1 MLRVRCLIDEL
12 NDKLQYNDKE
22 SKIFMPNEIF
32 KDLQASGIKNKH
44 IPLAYS
50 YYYLICWL
58 YRYAKYGAMNDI
70 DNKKIKE
77 ILGYSPTYPEIDYI
91 IKKNGTLDQIG
102 YTITVKDFPLLWTY
116 EDDFLD
122 FDLLSDMDEDT
133 QRVVKQQYS
142 RKYSVKFPPKAFH
155 RTKES
160 EDDSYLDGTFYE
172 VDNTHL
178 IPFEVFAF
186 CMSKKELECMGF
198 YLWSYLKM
206 QNQMFNGGYDIS
218 LDDLAVDTKIPRS
231 TMCVYLNALREYG
244 MINCYHN
251 QEYFSFGLS
260 DDEKKAN
267 TYVTTEWNEFID
279 DRKSVSKLRFVSV
292 KEHEEIKENKDGLV
306 ELFG

>member
-12 NDKLQYNDKE
+12 NNKLQYNEKE

-32 KDLQASGIKNKH
+32 NVIQASGIKNKH

-58 YRYAKYGAMNDI
+58 YRYAKYGVMNNI

-91 IKKNGTLDQIG
+91 IKKNGLLDEMG
-102 YTITVKDFPLLWTY
+102 YTITVKDFPLSWIY

-133 QRVVKQQYS
+133 QKIIKQQYS
-142 RKYSVKFPPKAFH
+142 RKFTVKFPPKAFH

-160 EDDSYLDGTFYE
+160 EDDNYLDGTFYE
-172 VDNTHL
+172 VNNTHL
-178 IPFEVFAF
+178 IPFEVFVF
-186 CMSKKELECMGF
+186 CMSKKELECTGF
-198 YLWSYLKM
+198 YLWCYLKM
-206 QNQMFNGGYDIS
+206 QNQIYDSGYDVS
-218 LDDLAVDTKIPRS
+218 LDDLANETGIPRS
-231 TMCVYLNALREYG
+231 TMIGYLNTLREYG
-244 MINCYHN
+244 MVNCYHN
-251 QEYFSFGLS
+251 QEYFCLALN
-260 DDEKKAN
+260 DEEKKAN
-267 TYVTTEWNEFID
+267 TYVTNEWNEFRNKRVKF
-279 DRKSVSKLRFVSV
+279 DRIKTISV
-292 KEHEEIKENKDGLV
+292 KEYEKLRESKDELV